1 MRSLIG
7 TGLLLS
13 LVLLFAA
20 GAPREAS
27 AEHGTPYIQIGAT
40 RDGGFHLKV
49 GHPDF
54 EHLRV
59 VARAE
64 YRRDH
69 RLVAKRERLSRRA
82 QRALRAG
89 ELWRAR
95 RLFLRAARV
104 EARRRGRTLTHDE
117 RSDNRA
123 GWHRR

>member
-27 AEHGTPYIQIGAT
+27 AEHRTPYIQIGAT

-54 EHLRV
+54 EHPRV

-64 YRRDH
+64 HRRDH
-69 RLVAKRERLSRRA
+69 RQVAKRERLIRRA
-82 QRALRAG
+82 QRALRGG
-89 ELWRAR
+89 EFWRAR

-104 EARRRGRTLTHDE
+104 EARRRGRTLAYDE
-117 RSDNRA
+117 GSDNRA
-123 GWHRR
+123 HRHRR